1 MGVVFITKIEKA
13 KQWWRLRLSFKNA
26 TFFVCFLNILTA
38 LLLLQPFL
46 FASSPRKSPSHPSI
60 AGLSSL
66 SLSLSLPPS
75 LCKFYI
81 LNLILPRETQI
92 NYIKESEEIRRA
104 MEPVELI
111 KRVREI
117 EREVY
122 VETEPIQQKD
132 TKQAVAVNL
141 ISRLNDFHVNSDAAS
156 MKALEEWRMRKMER
170 AKQRGLGK
178 NATITVQ

>member
-1 MGVVFITKIEKA
+1 MGVVLITRIEKA

-26 TFFVCFLNILTA
+26 TIFVCLLNILTA
-38 LLLLQPFL
+38 ILLLQPFL
-46 FASSPRKSPSHPSI
+46 FASPRKPPSHLSI
-60 AGLSSL
+60 S
-66 SLSLSLPPS
+66 
-75 LCKFYI
+75 
-81 LNLILPRETQI
+81 EQI

-117 EREVY
+117 EKEVY
-122 VETEPIQQKD
+122 VETEPVQQKD

-141 ISRLNDFHVNSDAAS
+141 ISRLNDFHINSDAAS
-156 MKALEEWRMRKMER
+156 MKECLSGNEVSRMFVALEEWRMRKIER

-178 NATITVQ
+178 NATITLQ

>member
-60 AGLSSL
+60 A
-66 SLSLSLPPS
+66 
-75 LCKFYI
+75 
-81 LNLILPRETQI
+81 EQI

-178 NATITVQ
+178 NATITLQ

>member
-60 AGLSSL
+60 A
-66 SLSLSLPPS
+66 
-75 LCKFYI
+75 
-81 LNLILPRETQI
+81 EQI